1 MHDGV
6 TSELELEWKGEMKFS
21 IVFSEVRKWDENM
34 LYTVCIPNS
43 TLYLNRL
50 KYRNKD
56 HLNVRILLGKEH
68 FRFG

>member
-1 MHDGV
+1 MQDGV
-6 TSELELEWKGEMKFS
+6 TSELELEWKGEIKFS

-34 LYTVCIPNS
+34 LYTACIPNS

-68 FRFG
+68 CRFG